1 MFPLACFASQA
12 GVSIS
17 RQAAKHAKK
26 VFIFLPKFLLLIR
39 IKSVMN
45 RFIYFNQQII
55 LASEANLS
63 AVSSA
68 ALYGKG
74 VFTTIAIKEKHP
86 FLWEKH
92 WRRLKDN
99 AGKIGVD
106 SSEFSEETI
115 KNALAELIEKNQTE
129 NARARIT
136 FFDESAS
143 RIWQIETNRK
153 TGVLI
158 TTADLRKTPE
168 VFRLTISPFLINST
182 SPLAG
187 VKSCNY
193 LENILAL
200 EEANKRGFTEAV
212 RVNERGEIV
221 GACMANIFWLK
232 DGKLFTPSLKTGC
245 LAGTTREFVLENREC
260 FEVEERAGILHEADA
275 IFLTSSGIGISQI
288 SEFQEKVFTRELHG
302 LTQITS

>member
-1 MFPLACFASQA
+1 
-12 GVSIS
+12 
-17 RQAAKHAKK
+17 
-26 VFIFLPKFLLLIR
+26 
-39 IKSVMN
+39 MN
-45 RFIYFNQQII
+45 RFVYFNQKI
-55 LASEANLS
+55 LSASEANFS

-68 ALYGKG
+68 ALYGRG
-74 VFTTIAIKEKHP
+74 DFTTIAIKKNYP

-106 SSEFSEETI
+106 LSEFSEETV
-115 KNALAELIEKNQTE
+115 KNALDEIIKKNE
-129 NARARIT
+129 IKNARARIT

-143 RIWQIETNRK
+143 RIWQFETNRK
-153 TGVLI
+153 TSLLI
-158 TTADLRKTPE
+158 STADFRQTPK

-193 LENILAL
+193 LENLLAL

-221 GACMANIFWLK
+221 GACLANIFWAN
-232 DGKLFTPSLKTGC
+232 DGKLFTPALETGC
-245 LAGTTREFVLENREC
+245 LAGTTREFLAENFAVRQ
-260 FEVEERAGILHEADA
+260 VKAGLDKCAEADE
-275 IFLTSSGIGISQI
+275 IFLTSAGFGICSADFGNARKGNVSIIQKL
-288 SEFQEKVFTRELHG
+288 EKVFDL
-302 LTQITS
+302 